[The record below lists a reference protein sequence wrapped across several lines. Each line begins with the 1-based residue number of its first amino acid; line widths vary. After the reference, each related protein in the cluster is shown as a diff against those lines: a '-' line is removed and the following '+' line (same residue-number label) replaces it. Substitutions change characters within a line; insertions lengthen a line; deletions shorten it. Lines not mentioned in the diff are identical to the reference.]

1 MDTIRWGI
9 LATGKIAHS
18 FAADL
23 ALLPDARLEAVGS
36 RSTASARSSRRS
48 SLPPTALRPGPTAP
62 TRTLAADPDVDVVYV
77 ASPHGLHLEQ
87 VRMLLEAGKP
97 VLCEK
102 AITLNAGAGRG
113 AGRTRPASA
122 TCS

>member
-36 RSTASARSSRRS
+36 RSTASAEEF
-48 SLPPTALRPGPTAP
+48 AAEFAP
-62 TRTLAADPDVDVVYV
+62 ADGAPARAHGSYEELAADPDVDIVYV
-77 ASPHGLHLEQ
+77 ASPHGLHLDQ

-102 AITLNAGAGRG
+102 AITLNAGRP
-113 AGRTRPASA
+113 RSWSHSPASA